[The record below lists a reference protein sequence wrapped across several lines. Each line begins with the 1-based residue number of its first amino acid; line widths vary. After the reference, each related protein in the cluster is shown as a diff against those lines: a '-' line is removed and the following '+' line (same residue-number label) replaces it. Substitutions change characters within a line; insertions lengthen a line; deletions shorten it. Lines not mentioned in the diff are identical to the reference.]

1 MEESGLLDKEL
12 KVMIVK
18 MLTQHSRRMNK
29 QSENFNK
36 EEENIRKYQIEITG

>member
-12 KVMIVK
+12 KVMIIK

-29 QSENFNK
+29 VRTSTK
-36 EEENIRKYQIEITG
+36 RRKI